1 MERMTMKEAG
11 RYANFLNKT
20 IDELIC
26 LSTYGMDSKIFSI
39 TEIHKKS
46 ASYKDAVDETIEVE
60 FEDDIEI
67 DIPNLTKL
75 LDDLFYEKSFLAE
88 SIAEAK
94 KDLIIKIDDNKD
106 MNLDAAIEY
115 AKLLRRFS
123 ELYLRGLAEKK
134 DKKTKERRTG
144 YAFNV
149 EGNQTPYIY
158 EAEVIT
164 TIVYDR
170 KPLSEK
176 IKINNLLADR
186 ISERIDLAMNLESVD
201 FIPKFSYLDRPED
214 IINQYK

>member
-20 IDELIC
+20 IDELIY

-164 TIVYDR
+164 TIAYDR

>member
-1 MERMTMKEAG
+1 MEKMTMKEAG

-20 IDELIC
+20 IDELIY
-26 LSTYGMDSKIFSI
+26 LSTYSMDSKIYSI

-75 LDDLFYEKSFLAE
+75 LEDLFYDKSYLAE

-123 ELYLRGLAEKK
+123 DSYLRVLAEKK

-164 TIVYDR
+164 TIAYDR

-186 ISERIDLAMNLESVD
+186 ISERIDLAMNLESVN
-201 FIPKFSYLDRPED
+201 FMPKFSYLDRPED
-214 IINQYK
+214 IINDYK

>member
-20 IDELIC
+20 IDELIY

-164 TIVYDR
+164 TIAYDR

-214 IINQYK
+214 IINEYK

>member
-1 MERMTMKEAG
+1 MEKMTMKEAG

-20 IDELIC
+20 IDELIY
-26 LSTYGMDSKIFSI
+26 LSTYSMDSKIYSI

-75 LDDLFYEKSFLAE
+75 LEDLFYDKSFLAE

-94 KDLIIKIDDNKD
+94 KDLIIKIDDNTD

-123 ELYLRGLAEKK
+123 ELYLRVLAEKK

-164 TIVYDR
+164 TITYDR

-186 ISERIDLAMNLESVD
+186 ISERIDLAMNLESVN
-201 FIPKFSYLDRPED
+201 FMPKFSYLDRPED
-214 IINQYK
+214 IINEYK

>member
-1 MERMTMKEAG
+1 MEKMTMKEAG

-20 IDELIC
+20 IDELIY
-26 LSTYGMDSKIFSI
+26 LSTYSMDSKIYSI

-75 LDDLFYEKSFLAE
+75 LEDLFYDKSFLAE

-94 KDLIIKIDDNKD
+94 KDLIIKIDDNTD

-123 ELYLRGLAEKK
+123 DSYLRVLAEKK

-164 TIVYDR
+164 TITYDR

-186 ISERIDLAMNLESVD
+186 ISERIDLAMNLESVN
-201 FIPKFSYLDRPED
+201 FMPKFSYLDRPED
-214 IINQYK
+214 IINEYK

>member
-1 MERMTMKEAG
+1 MEKMTMKEAG

-20 IDELIC
+20 IDELIY
-26 LSTYGMDSKIFSI
+26 LSTYSMDSKIYSI

-67 DIPNLTKL
+67 EIPNLTKL
-75 LDDLFYEKSFLAE
+75 LEDLFYDKSFLAE

-94 KDLIIKIDDNKD
+94 KDLIIKIDDNTD

-123 ELYLRGLAEKK
+123 DSYLRVLAEKK

-164 TIVYDR
+164 TITYDR

-186 ISERIDLAMNLESVD
+186 ISERIDLAMNLESVN
-201 FIPKFSYLDRPED
+201 FMPKFSYLDRPED
-214 IINQYK
+214 IINEYK

>member
-20 IDELIC
+20 IDELIY

-214 IINQYK
+214 IINEYK

>member
-1 MERMTMKEAG
+1 MEKMTMKEAG

-20 IDELIC
+20 IDELIY
-26 LSTYGMDSKIFSI
+26 LSTYSMDSKIYSI

-75 LDDLFYEKSFLAE
+75 LEDLFYEKSFLAE

-94 KDLIIKIDDNKD
+94 KDLIIKIDDNKN

-123 ELYLRGLAEKK
+123 ELYLRVLAEKK

-164 TIVYDR
+164 TIAYDR

-186 ISERIDLAMNLESVD
+186 VSERIDLAMNLESVD
-201 FIPKFSYLDRPED
+201 FMPKFSYLDRPED
-214 IINQYK
+214 IINEYK

>member
-20 IDELIC
+20 IDELIY

>member
-164 TIVYDR
+164 TIAYDR

-214 IINQYK
+214 IINEYK

>member
-1 MERMTMKEAG
+1 MEKMTMKEAG

-20 IDELIC
+20 IDELIY
-26 LSTYGMDSKIFSI
+26 LSTYSMDSKIYSI

-75 LDDLFYEKSFLAE
+75 LEDLFYDKSYLAE

-94 KDLIIKIDDNKD
+94 KDLIIKIDDIKD
-106 MNLDAAIEY
+106 MNLDSAIEY

-123 ELYLRGLAEKK
+123 DSYLRVLAEKK

-164 TIVYDR
+164 TIAYDR

-186 ISERIDLAMNLESVD
+186 ISERIDLAMNLESVN
-201 FIPKFSYLDRPED
+201 FMPKFSYLDRPED
-214 IINQYK
+214 IINDYK